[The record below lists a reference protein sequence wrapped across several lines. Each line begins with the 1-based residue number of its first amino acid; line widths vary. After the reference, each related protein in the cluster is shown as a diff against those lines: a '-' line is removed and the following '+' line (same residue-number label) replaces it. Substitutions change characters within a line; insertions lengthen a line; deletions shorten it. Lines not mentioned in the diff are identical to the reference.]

1 LKGNIM
7 SDTDGTNA
15 SEVRRA
21 VYNLQE
27 VVARLPENPH
37 KDNAMRAA
45 EAVRDHAMRSLET
58 PPDPS
63 RR

>member
-1 LKGNIM
+1 M

-37 KDNAMRAA
+37 KDNAMRAT

-58 PPDPS
+58 PPTPKGS
-63 RR
+63 